1 MHAFVQCTTVPHV
14 IWYIG
19 GGGEGFVSQNF
30 QKWEKYGSIFN
41 FPQSFFAI

>member
-19 GGGEGFVSQNF
+19 GGEGFVS